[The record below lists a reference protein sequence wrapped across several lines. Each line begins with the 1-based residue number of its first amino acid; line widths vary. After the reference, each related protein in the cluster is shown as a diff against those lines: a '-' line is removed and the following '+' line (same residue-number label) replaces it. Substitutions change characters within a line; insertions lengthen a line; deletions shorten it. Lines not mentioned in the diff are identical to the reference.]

1 MNKGILVLSIAL
13 SLEMTSC
20 KNREADPTED
30 APADASAPAIETAPA
45 NTPASAAD
53 ADADAEP
60 SEQDRE
66 RAEQQAKLD
75 YATMEDGYLNDA
87 KGQWASMAKASSAF
101 GSADTAPEDSHGSN
115 TPWQA
120 TGAPNGDNWNNNNQ
134 DIGFDWIELAYANPV
149 KATEVRAVTTS
160 NEAAESIS
168 KIELIDNDGTAHT
181 IWSGL
186 SDTKQDA
193 RGARTWIARKFDA
206 TPYQVKSIKLTFAN
220 NVARGYK
227 QVDAVQLIG
236 E

>member
-13 SLEMTSC
+13 SLTLTSC
-20 KNREADPTED
+20 KKHEVSPAED
-30 APADASAPAIETAPA
+30 LAPAPTAASVQAVEPATTSP
-45 NTPASAAD
+45 
-53 ADADAEP
+53 EP

-75 YATMEDGYLNDA
+75 YATMEDDYLNDA

-101 GSADTAPEDSHGSN
+101 GDANAAPADSHDGN

-149 KATEVRAVTTS
+149 KATEVRAVTTD
-160 NEAAESIS
+160 NEAAESLS
-168 KIELIDNDGTAHT
+168 KIELIDTDGAAHA

-186 SDTKQDA
+186 SETKQDA
-193 RGARTWIARKFDA
+193 RGARTWIVHKFDP
-206 TPYQVKSIKLTFAN
+206 TPYQVKSVKLTFAN
-220 NVARGYK
+220 NVASGYK

>member
-13 SLEMTSC
+13 SLALASC
-20 KNREADPTED
+20 KKHEADPAGET
-30 APADASAPAIETAPA
+30 PADASAPAIETAPA
-45 NTPASAAD
+45 NTPASAAESEG
-53 ADADAEP
+53 AEP

-87 KGQWASMAKASSAF
+87 KGQWASTAKASSAF
-101 GSADTAPEDSHGSN
+101 GDANSAPADSHDGN

-149 KATEVRAVTTS
+149 KATEVRAVTTD

-168 KIELIDNDGTAHT
+168 KIELIDTDGTAHT

-193 RGARTWIARKFDA
+193 RGARTWIVRKFDA
-206 TPYQVKSIKLTFAN
+206 TPYQVKSVKLTFAN
-220 NVARGYK
+220 NVASGYK

>member
-1 MNKGILVLSIAL
+1 MLVLSIAL
-13 SLEMTSC
+13 SIALASC
-20 KNREADPTED
+20 KNHEANPAGDAAADAPTTAAET
-30 APADASAPAIETAPA
+30 APADA
-45 NTPASAAD
+45 PASATESD
-53 ADADAEP
+53 SAEP
-60 SEQDRE
+60 SEQDRA

-101 GSADTAPEDSHGSN
+101 GSANAAPADSHDGN

-120 TGAPNGDNWNNNNQ
+120 TGAPNGEEWNNNNQ

-160 NEAAESIS
+160 DEAAESIS
-168 KIELIDNDGTAHT
+168 KIELIDTDGATHT

-186 SDTKQDA
+186 SDTQQDA
-193 RGARTWIARKFDA
+193 RGARTWIVRKFDA
-206 TPYQVKSIKLTFAN
+206 TPYQVKSVKLTFAN
-220 NVARGYK
+220 NVASGYK
-227 QVDAVQLIG
+227 QVDAVQLVG